1 RHLALHDPLTGLSNR
16 AQFEEVLERMLH
28 GARRGDHCFAL
39 LYIDLD
45 GFKSVNDQLGHGAG
59 DQLLVHVA
67 RILRETVR
75 EGDLVARLGGDE
87 FAVLS
92 QNAQSEEEVRRIC
105 ERLRSRLGTRFPA
118 SPRGVPIG
126 LSVGAVL
133 QPRGEAPQVG
143 AKTLVAWADAAMY
156 AAKRAEANRVVF

>member
-1 RHLALHDPLTGLSNR
+1 
-16 AQFEEVLERMLH
+16 VLERMLG

-39 LYIDLD
+39 LYVDLD

-67 RILRETVR
+67 KILRETVR

-92 QNAQSEEEVRRIC
+92 RNARGEEEVRRIG

-118 SPRGVPIG
+118 RPQGVPIG
-126 LSVGAVL
+126 LSIGAVI
-133 QPRGEAPQVG
+133 QPSGKEIQVD
-143 AKTLVAWADAAMY
+143 ARTLVARADAAMY
-156 AAKRAEANRVVF
+156 AAKRAEEKRVVFFDGSKPAVDQSNLGERFS